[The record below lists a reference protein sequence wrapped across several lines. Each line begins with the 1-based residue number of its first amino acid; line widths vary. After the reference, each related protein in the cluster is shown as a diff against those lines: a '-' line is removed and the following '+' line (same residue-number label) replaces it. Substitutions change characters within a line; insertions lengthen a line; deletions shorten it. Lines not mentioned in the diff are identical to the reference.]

1 MRKTESNLVRRVRP
15 QQGCDRGFTIIELMI
30 VLVILGIAAAIAV
43 PMVSSAA
50 SMQLRSAVNMVAADL
65 EYAKSM
71 SISTGQ
77 YYSVEFNTAQNRY
90 EVQDPSGAVIPH
102 PVSKKNYAVSFGDDG
117 RLDQVTIQGVT
128 SGAAALSEVCFDYL
142 GTPRSST
149 AAELTNPVVVTLQA
163 GGATRTVTVK
173 AVTGFI
179 SVD

>member
-1 MRKTESNLVRRVRP
+1 M
-15 QQGCDRGFTIIELMI
+15 IELMI

-65 EYAKSM
+65 EYAKSL
-71 SISTGQ
+71 SIATGR
-77 YYSVEFNTAQNRY
+77 YYSVEFSTTGHSY
-90 EVQDPSGAVIPH
+90 EVQDPNGSVIQH
-102 PVSKKNYAVSFGDDG
+102 PVTKKDYRVSFADDG
-117 RLDQVTIQGVT
+117 RLDRVTI
-128 SGAAALSEVCFDYL
+128 SSAAFAAVGEVWFDYL
-142 GTPRSST
+142 GTPRSSSS
-149 AAELTNPVVVTLQA
+149 ALNSDGVVTLQA

>member
-1 MRKTESNLVRRVRP
+1 MRKAESNLVRRVRP
-15 QQGCDRGFTIIELMI
+15 QQGRDRGFTIIELMI

-43 PMVSSAA
+43 PMMSSAA

-71 SISTGQ
+71 SIATGQ
-77 YYSVEFNTAQNRY
+77 YYRVAFDTAQNRY
-90 EVQDPSGAVIPH
+90 EVQDPSGAVIQH
-102 PVSKKNYAVSFGDDG
+102 PVSKKNYVVSFGDDG
-117 RLDQVTIQGVT
+117 RLNQVTIQSVT

-149 AAELTNPVVVTLQA
+149 AELANPVVVTLQA
-163 GGATRTVTVK
+163 GGATRTVTVA

-179 SVD
+179 SVN